1 MITYTESMKE
11 RATVMNNDIEVKSE
25 EMSFEA
31 ALARLEQIVKSL
43 EDGSAPLD
51 SSLELF
57 EEGVKLVRSC
67 NSKLD
72 TARRRVT
79 ILSENGEETEME
91 DMHNG

>member
-72 TARRRVT
+72 AARRRVT
-79 ILSENGEETEME
+79 ILSENGGETEME

>member
-1 MITYTESMKE
+1 MITHTESMKE

-72 TARRRVT
+72 AARRRVT

>member
-72 TARRRVT
+72 AACRRVT

>member
-1 MITYTESMKE
+1 MKE

-72 TARRRVT
+72 AARRRVT

>member
-43 EDGSAPLD
+43 EDGSAPLAC
-51 SSLELF
+51 SLELF

-72 TARRRVT
+72 AARRRVT

>member
-43 EDGSAPLD
+43 DDGSAPLD

-72 TARRRVT
+72 AARRRVT

>member
-72 TARRRVT
+72 AARRRVT

>member
-31 ALARLEQIVKSL
+31 ALARLEQIVKSV

-72 TARRRVT
+72 AARRRVT

>member
-25 EMSFEA
+25 EMRFEA

-57 EEGVKLVRSC
+57 EEGVKLVRNC

-72 TARRRVT
+72 AARRRVT

>member
-1 MITYTESMKE
+1 MITYTESMKGQ
-11 RATVMNNDIEVKSE
+11 ATGMNNDIEVKSE

-72 TARRRVT
+72 AARRRVT

>member
-25 EMSFEA
+25 EMSFET

-72 TARRRVT
+72 AARRRVT

>member
-51 SSLELF
+51 SSLEL
-57 EEGVKLVRSC
+57 
-67 NSKLD
+67 LD
-72 TARRRVT
+72 AARRRVT